1 MQGEKSM
8 SRIGIMGGT
17 FNPIH
22 TGHLLLAE
30 HALETAELDEV
41 WMIPTGCSYLKR
53 KEGID
58 ILPAKDRYQMVC
70 LAIADNDK
78 FRCLDIEIQRPGNS
92 YSYET
97 MEQLKREYPGNRFFF
112 ICGADCLYTMEHWKC
127 PDRLFAVCEILAAV
141 RGDADREGMQEKIAE
156 LESRFGAQIRLLPFR
171 RIEISSSEI
180 RQRRKEGLSVQYLVP
195 DAVRKYMEEKGLYLD
210 E

>member
-1 MQGEKSM
+1 M

-30 HALETAELDEV
+30 HALESAGLDEI
-41 WMIPTGCSYLKR
+41 WMVPTGCSYLKR
-53 KEGID
+53 KEGITM
-58 ILPAKDRYQMVC
+58 LSAEDRYRMVC
-70 LAIADNDK
+70 LAIADNER
-78 FRCLDIEIQRPGNS
+78 FRCLDMEIRRPGDS

-97 MEQLKREYPGNRFFF
+97 MEQLNREYPANEFFF

-127 PDRLFAVCEILAAV
+127 ADRLFAACRILAAV
-141 RGDADREGMQEKIAE
+141 RGEADIEGMQEKITE
-156 LESRFGAQIRLLPFR
+156 LEERFQAQIRLLPFR

-180 RQRRKEGLSVQYLVP
+180 RQRRKEGLSVRYLVP
-195 DAVRKYMEEKGLYLD
+195 EAVRKYMEEKGLYRD

>member
-1 MQGEKSM
+1 M

-30 HALETAELDEV
+30 HAMETAGLDEV
-41 WMIPTGCSYLKR
+41 WIVPTGCSYLKR

-58 ILPAKDRYQMVC
+58 ILPGTERYGMVKR
-70 LAIADNDK
+70 AIADNDR
-78 FRCLDIEIQRPGNS
+78 FRCLDMEIRRPGDS

-97 MEQLKREYPGNRFFF
+97 MEQLNREYPENQFFF
-112 ICGADCLYTMEHWKC
+112 ICGADCLYTIEYWKC
-127 PDRLFAVCEILAAV
+127 VDRLFTACGILAAV
-141 RGDADREGMQEKIAE
+141 RGDADIESMQKKITE
-156 LESRFGAQIRLLPFR
+156 LEERFGAQIRLLPFR

-180 RQRRKEGLSVQYLVP
+180 RQRRREGLSVRYLVP
-195 DAVRKYMEEKGLYLD
+195 EAVRKYMEEKGLYRD

>member
-1 MQGEKSM
+1 M

-30 HALETAELDEV
+30 HALETAELDQV

-53 KEGID
+53 KEGIT
-58 ILPAKDRYQMVC
+58 ILPGAERCEMLK
-70 LAIADNDK
+70 LAIAGNDRL
-78 FRCLDIEIQRPGNS
+78 RCLDMEIRRPGDS

-97 MEQLKREYPGNRFFF
+97 MEQLNREYPGNRFFF

-127 PDRLFAVCEILAAV
+127 ADRLFAACTVLAAV
-141 RGDADREGMQEKIAE
+141 RGDADIAGMQEKITA
-156 LESRFGAQIRLLPFR
+156 LEMRFGAQIRLLPFR

-180 RQRRKEGLSVQYLVP
+180 RERRRKGLSVRYLVP
-195 DAVRKYMEEKGLYLD
+195 EAVRVYMEEKGLYQD

>member
-1 MQGEKSM
+1 M

-30 HALETAELDEV
+30 HALETAGLDEV
-41 WMIPTGCSYLKR
+41 WLIPTGCSYLKR
-53 KEGID
+53 KEGIAV
-58 ILPAKDRYQMVC
+58 LTPEDRYRMVC
-70 LAIADNDK
+70 LAVADNDR
-78 FRCLDIEIQRPGNS
+78 FRCLDMEIRRPGNS

-97 MEQLKREYPGNRFFF
+97 MEQLQREHPGDQFFF
-112 ICGADCLYTMEHWKC
+112 ICGADCLFTIEYWKC
-127 PDRLFAVCEILAAV
+127 ADRLFAACTVLAAV
-141 RGDADREGMQEKIAE
+141 RGDADLAKMQEKITE
-156 LESRFGAQIRLLPFR
+156 LKERFGAAIQLLPFR

-180 RQRRKEGLSVQYLVP
+180 RERRSKGLSVRYLVP
-195 DAVRKYMEEKGLYLD
+195 EAVREYMEEKGLYQD

>member
-1 MQGEKSM
+1 M

-30 HALETAELDEV
+30 HALEMEELDQV

-53 KEGID
+53 KDGIT
-58 ILPAKDRYQMVC
+58 ILPGEERYEMVN
-70 LAIADNDK
+70 LAIADNER
-78 FRCLDIEIQRPGNS
+78 FRCLDMEIKRPGDS

-97 MEQLKREYPGNRFFF
+97 MEQLNREHPGNQFFF
-112 ICGADCLYTMEHWKC
+112 ICGADCLNTMEYWKC
-127 PDRLFAVCEILAAV
+127 ADRLFAACTVLAAV
-141 RGDADREGMQEKIAE
+141 RGEADIAGMQEKITA
-156 LESRFGAQIRLLPFR
+156 LETRFDAQIRLLPFR

-180 RQRRKEGLSVQYLVP
+180 RERRRKGLSVRYLVP
-195 DAVRKYMEEKGLYLD
+195 EAVRVYMEEKGLYQD

>member
-1 MQGEKSM
+1 M

-30 HALETAELDEV
+30 HAMEAAELDQV

-53 KEGID
+53 KEGIT
-58 ILPAKDRYQMVC
+58 ILPGAERYEMVK
-70 LAIADNDK
+70 LAIADNDR
-78 FRCLDIEIQRPGNS
+78 FRCLDLEIRRPGDS

-97 MEQLKREYPGNRFFF
+97 MEQLNREYPGNRFFF
-112 ICGADCLYTMEHWKC
+112 ICGADCLYTMEHWKYV
-127 PDRLFAVCEILAAV
+127 DRLFAACTVLAAV
-141 RGDADREGMQEKIAE
+141 RGDADIAGMQEKITA
-156 LESRFGAQIRLLPFR
+156 LEMRFGAQIRLLPFR

-180 RQRRKEGLSVQYLVP
+180 RERRRKGLSVRYLVP
-195 DAVRKYMEEKGLYLD
+195 EAVRVYMEEKGLYQD

>member
-1 MQGEKSM
+1 M

-22 TGHLLLAE
+22 TGHLMLAQQAME
-30 HALETAELDEV
+30 SARLDQV

-53 KEGID
+53 KEGIV
-58 ILPAKDRYQMVC
+58 ILPGAERYEMVQR
-70 LAIADNDK
+70 AIADNDK
-78 FRCLDIEIQRPGNS
+78 FRCLDIEIRRPGDS

-97 MEQLKREYPGNRFFF
+97 MEQLRSDYPEDDFFF
-112 ICGADCLYTMEHWKC
+112 ICGADCLFTMEHWKC
-127 PDRLFAVCEILAAV
+127 ADRLFAACEILAAV
-141 RGDADREGMQEKIAE
+141 RGDADVEGMQEKIRH
-156 LESRFGAQIRLLPFR
+156 LEEKFSARIQLLSFR

-180 RQRRKEGLSVQYLVP
+180 RERRRKNLSVRYLVP
-195 DAVRKYMEEKGLYLD
+195 EAVREYMEEKGLYRD

>member
-1 MQGEKSM
+1 M

-30 HALETAELDEV
+30 HAMETAGLDEV
-41 WMIPTGCSYLKR
+41 WIVPTGCSYLKR

-58 ILPAKDRYQMVC
+58 VLPAEDRYRMVC
-70 LAIADNDK
+70 LAIADNDR
-78 FRCLDIEIQRPGNS
+78 FRGLDMEIRRPGDS

-97 MEQLKREYPGNRFFF
+97 MEQLNREYPGNRFFF
-112 ICGADCLYTMEHWKC
+112 ICGADCLYTIEYWKC
-127 PDRLFAVCEILAAV
+127 ADRLFAACDILAAV
-141 RGDADREGMQEKIAE
+141 RGNADIESMQKKITE
-156 LESRFGAQIRLLPFR
+156 LGERYGAQIRLLPFR

-180 RQRRKEGLSVQYLVP
+180 RQRRREGLSVRYLVP
-195 DAVRKYMEEKGLYLD
+195 EAVRKYMEEKGLYRD

>member
-1 MQGEKSM
+1 M

-30 HALETAELDEV
+30 HALETAKLDQI
-41 WMIPTGCSYLKR
+41 WLIPTGCSYLKR
-53 KEGID
+53 KEGIAV
-58 ILPAKDRYQMVC
+58 LSAEDRYRMAS
-70 LAIADNDK
+70 LAIVDNES
-78 FRCLDIEIQRPGNS
+78 FRCLDIEIRRPGNS

-97 MEQLKREYPGNRFFF
+97 MEQLQREYPEDQFFF
-112 ICGADCLYTMEHWKC
+112 ICGADCLYTIEEWKC
-127 PDRLFAVCEILAAV
+127 ADRLFAACTVLAAV
-141 RGDADREGMQEKIAE
+141 RGDADIAGMQEKITA
-156 LESRFGAQIRLLPFR
+156 LETRFGARIRLLPFR

-180 RQRRKEGLSVQYLVP
+180 RERRQKGLSVRYLVP
-195 DAVRKYMEEKGLYLD
+195 EAVRVYMEEKGLYQD

>member
-1 MQGEKSM
+1 M

-30 HALETAELDEV
+30 HVLEMVGLDQV
-41 WMIPTGCSYLKR
+41 WLIPTGCSYLKR
-53 KEGID
+53 KEGITV
-58 ILPAKDRYQMVC
+58 LSAEDRYRMVN
-70 LAIADNDK
+70 LAIADNDR
-78 FRCLDIEIQRPGNS
+78 FRCLDMEIRRPGNS

-97 MEQLKREYPGNRFFF
+97 MEQLQKEYPEDRFFF
-112 ICGADCLYTMEHWKC
+112 ICGADCLYTIEYWKC
-127 PDRLFAVCEILAAV
+127 VNRLFAACTVLAAV
-141 RGDADREGMQEKIAE
+141 RGDADIADMQGKIDALEKK
-156 LESRFGAQIRLLPFR
+156 FGAQIRLLPFR

-180 RQRRKEGLSVQYLVP
+180 RERRRKGLSVRYLVP
-195 DAVRKYMEEKGLYLD
+195 DAVRVYMEEKGLYQD

>member
-1 MQGEKSM
+1 M

-30 HALETAELDEV
+30 HALEEASLDQV

-58 ILPAKDRYQMVC
+58 ILPAVERYKMVC
-70 LAIADNDK
+70 LAIEGNERL
-78 FRCLDIEIQRPGNS
+78 RCLDIEIRRPGNS

-97 MEQLKREYPGNRFFF
+97 MEWLHREYPEDVFFF
-112 ICGADCLYTMEHWKC
+112 ICGADCLFTMENWKC
-127 PDRLFAVCEILAAV
+127 ADRLFASCEILAAV
-141 RGDADREGMQEKIAE
+141 RGDADVKSMRAKIAE
-156 LESRFGAQIRLLPFR
+156 LEDRFAAKIELLSFR
-171 RIEISSSEI
+171 RVEISSSEI
-180 RQRRKEGLSVQYLVP
+180 RNRRKEGRSVRYLVP
-195 DAVRKYMEEKGLYLD
+195 ETVRDYMEKKGLYQN

>member
-1 MQGEKSM
+1 M

-22 TGHLLLAE
+22 IGHLLLAE
-30 HALETAELDEV
+30 YALEAAGLDQV
-41 WMIPTGCSYLKR
+41 WMMPTGCSYLKR

-58 ILPAKDRYQMVC
+58 MLPAAERYKMVC
-70 LAIADNDK
+70 LAIEGNERL
-78 FRCLDIEIQRPGNS
+78 RCLDMEIRRPGNS

-97 MEQLKREYPGNRFFF
+97 MEQLHREYPENQFIF
-112 ICGADCLYTMEHWKC
+112 ICGADCLYTIEDWKC
-127 PDRLFAVCEILAAV
+127 VDRLFASCEILAAV
-141 RGDADREGMQEKIAE
+141 RGEADVECMRKKIAE
-156 LESRFGAQIRLLPFR
+156 LENRFSAKIQLLPFR

-180 RQRRKEGLSVQYLVP
+180 RTRRKEGRSIRYLVP
-195 DAVRKYMEEKGLYLD
+195 EAVRDYMEKKGLYQD